1 VFYSMTLKQSIGLAV
16 VVFWCLM
23 NLLLI
28 KRQLWAPQPPLF
40 VSGTEAITEP
50 IQQWWGVYYRGE
62 KIGFTSQTIEPS
74 QDGYLLRDDSL
85 LRLNLLG
92 TTQRALTR
100 LTMQVDKEWVLK
112 QFNFELHSNDMR
124 FKSRGNIVPGKLHL
138 QVESADHT
146 STQQVALTQPPY
158 LAAALKPLVAT
169 QQLEPGKEHFFTI
182 FDPSTLAHQI
192 TSIVIEGREQILVG
206 DKTEPAIRLRQKFK
220 GLSVVSWIDGQ
231 GRTLK
236 EESPGGFALRR
247 EASQEAKNFAESRA
261 VPLDMIAGASI
272 PIGEVIAQPQSR
284 STLRLRLSG
293 VNMANFAL
301 NHGRQKF
308 SENELQVEREKVGP
322 SDTYKIPLQD
332 RRFSSFLGPTVFLQ
346 SDHPRIRNHARQILG
361 DETDAYRA
369 VLRLKAS
376 VYNEIEKRPTI
387 SIPNALEVLYT
398 KKGDCNEH
406 TVLFNAL
413 ARAAGIPARTVVG
426 MVYLRGAFYY
436 HAWSEVWLGRWI
448 SLDSVLDQF
457 PADVTHIKF
466 VEGEIDR
473 QIDILQL
480 IGNLKIEVLKQ

>member
-1 VFYSMTLKQSIGLAV
+1 MTLKQSIGFAV

-23 NLLLI
+23 NLLLV
-28 KRQLWAPQPPLF
+28 KRQLFAPPPPLF
-40 VSGTEAITEP
+40 ISGTEAITEAS
-50 IQQWWGVYYRGE
+50 QEWWGIYYRGD
-62 KIGFTSQTIEPS
+62 KIGFTSQTIEPK

-92 TTQRALTR
+92 TTQRASTR
-100 LTMQVDKEWVLK
+100 LAMHVDKEWVLK
-112 QFNFELHSNDMR
+112 DFDFELHSNEMR
-124 FKSRGNIVPGKLHL
+124 FKSRGRIVPGKLHL
-138 QVESADHT
+138 EVEAADHV
-146 STQQVALTQPPY
+146 STRQIALTQPPY

-182 FDPSTLAHQI
+182 FDPSTLAQQI
-192 TSIVIEGREQILVG
+192 TSIVVEGREQILVG
-206 DKTEPAIRLRQKFK
+206 GKTEPAIKLRQKLK

-231 GRTLK
+231 GRTLQ
-236 EESPGGFALRR
+236 EESLGGFALRR
-247 EASQEAKNFAESRA
+247 ETPHQAKAFAESRA
-261 VPLDMIAGASI
+261 VPLDMIARASI
-272 PIGEVIAQPQSR
+272 TVGEVIPEPQSR
-284 STLRLRLSG
+284 SMLRLRLTG
-293 VNMANFAL
+293 VNLANFAL
-301 NHGRQKF
+301 GHGRQRF
-308 SENELQVEREKVGP
+308 SENELRVELEKIRP

-332 RRFSSFLGPTVFLQ
+332 RRFSSFLGPTAFLQ
-346 SDHPRIRNHARQILG
+346 SDHPRIRDHARQILG
-361 DETDAYRA
+361 DETDAHRA
-369 VLRLKAS
+369 ILRLKSS
-376 VYNEIEKRPTI
+376 VYKEIQKQPTI

-436 HAWSEVWLGRWI
+436 HAWSEVWLGQWI

-466 VEGEIDR
+466 VEGDIDR

-480 IGNLKIEVLKQ
+480 IGNLKIEVLEQG